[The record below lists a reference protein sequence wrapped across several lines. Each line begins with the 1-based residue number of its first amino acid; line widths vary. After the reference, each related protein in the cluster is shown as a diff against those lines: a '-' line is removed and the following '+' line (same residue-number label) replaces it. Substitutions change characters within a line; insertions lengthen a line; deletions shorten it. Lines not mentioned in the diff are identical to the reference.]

1 MFFTLIK
8 YIFYK
13 LNLSFPKFRNLM
25 FKKSF
30 TFIKKSMQNRIIISV
45 SAIVAIVLLFKF
57 CEFKKS
63 DDSSINYNTNLIQ
76 QQIVN
81 VGKLVVT
88 EGHFSE
94 VLTYKNQEKYL
105 LDMLSFE
112 KKALIIVNA
121 DVTVAYDLRKVTY
134 NIDEKNKTITIRN
147 IPKEEI
153 KIAPDIQ
160 FYDVEQSKLNPFTG
174 DDYNKINK
182 SVKANLAKKI
192 EKSSLK
198 TNAQNRLISEL
209 SKILILTN
217 TMGWK
222 LQYEGKVIENEKD
235 FNQKIKL

>member
-1 MFFTLIK
+1 MLRRLLIGTGIIVS
-8 YIFYK
+8 IF
-13 LNLSFPKFRNLM
+13 
-25 FKKSF
+25 
-30 TFIKKSMQNRIIISV
+30 
-45 SAIVAIVLLFKF
+45 LLFKF
-57 CEFKKS
+57 CEFKKN
-63 DDSSINYNTNLIQ
+63 DDINYNTNLIQ

-112 KKALIIVNA
+112 KKALIVVNA
-121 DVTVAYDLRKVTY
+121 DVTVAYDLRKVVY
-134 NIDEKNKTITIRN
+134 DIDDKNKIITIKY

-153 KIAPDIQ
+153 KISPDIQ

-182 SVKANLAKKI
+182 SVKVNLAKKI
-192 EKSSLK
+192 EKSTLK

-222 LQYEGKVIENEKD
+222 LQYEGKVIESEKD
-235 FNQKIKL
+235 FGQNLKL

>member
-1 MFFTLIK
+1 MSK
-8 YIFYK
+8 
-13 LNLSFPKFRNLM
+13 
-25 FKKSF
+25 
-30 TFIKKSMQNRIIISV
+30 RILVGAVI
-45 SAIVAIVLLFKF
+45 IVAILLGFKF
-57 CEFKKS
+57 CEFKKG
-63 DDSSINYNTNLIQ
+63 DESSLDYNTNLIQ

-94 VLTYKNQEKYL
+94 VVTYKNQQKYMM
-105 LDMLSFE
+105 DMLSFE

-121 DVTVAYDLRKVTY
+121 DVTVSYDLHQMKY
-134 NIDEKNKTITIRN
+134 DIDENDKTITILS

-153 KIAPDIQ
+153 KISPDIK
-160 FYDVEQSKLNPFTG
+160 FYDVEQSQMNPFTG

-222 LQYEGKVIENEKD
+222 LQYNGKVIANEKELQQD
-235 FNQKIKL
+235 LKL

>member
-1 MFFTLIK
+1 MQNLIK
-8 YIFYK
+8 KAIG
-13 LNLSFPKFRNLM
+13 
-25 FKKSF
+25 
-30 TFIKKSMQNRIIISV
+30 IGIIV
-45 SAIVAIVLLFKF
+45 VLIVLAFKY
-57 CEFKKS
+57 CEFKKD
-63 DDSSINYNTNLIQ
+63 DDSGIEYNTSLIQ
-76 QQIVN
+76 QQILN

-94 VLTYKNQEKYL
+94 VLTYKNQQKYL
-105 LDMLSFE
+105 MDMVSFE

-121 DVTVAYDLRKVTY
+121 DVTVAYDLHQMKY
-134 NIDEKNKTITIRN
+134 DIDEKNKTITILN

-153 KIAPDIQ
+153 KINPDIK

-192 EKSSLK
+192 EKSTLK

-217 TMGWK
+217 SMGWK
-222 LQYEGKVIENEKD
+222 LQYNGKTIESETELKQDLNSK
-235 FNQKIKL
+235 F